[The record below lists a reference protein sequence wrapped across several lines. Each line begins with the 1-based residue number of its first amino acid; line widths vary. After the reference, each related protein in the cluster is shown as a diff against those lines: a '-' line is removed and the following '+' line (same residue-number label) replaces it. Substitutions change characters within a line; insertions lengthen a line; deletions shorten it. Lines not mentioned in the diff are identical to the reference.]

1 METSIFEMM
10 ERKRLVTD
18 QGSIFY
24 WYNKCGDTNV
34 TLVFLHGLTADHTLF
49 EKQISKDGIFL
60 SRNMEIVRFFLAGYT
75 LQRIK
80 FSRSQTS
87 KRPGEAK

>member
-34 TLVFLHGLTADHTLF
+34 TLVFLHGLTGSANILS
-49 EKQISKDGIFL
+49 QI
-60 SRNMEIVRFFLAGYT
+60 
-75 LQRIK
+75 
-80 FSRSQTS
+80 
-87 KRPGEAK
+87 